1 MLDLFE
7 ELRAVISRLDDGAI
21 PYALCGGLAM
31 AVHGYPRATVDIDI
45 VVPVE
50 ALVRAEAAVRPLGF
64 TLAALPMTFQAGAVE
79 IRRLSKVHASGQILS
94 LDMLLVTPALEE
106 AWKTRQAMSWDFGN
120 ITVIS
125 PEGMIALKSLRGSG
139 RDQDDIKQLRGEL
152 E

>member
-7 ELRAVISRLDDGAI
+7 ELRAVIGRLDEGAI

>member
-7 ELRAVISRLDDGAI
+7 ELRAVIGRLDEGAI

-50 ALVRAEAAVRPLGF
+50 DLVRAEAAVRPLGF